1 MSGVIRHVTITG
13 RVQGVG
19 YRAWVHEHANA
30 RGLEGWVRNRRDGS
44 VEALFAGADD
54 IVADMIK
61 ACGRGPV
68 SARVDRVQADAG
80 TSDLLNLRG
89 AGERFAFLPTV

>member
-1 MSGVIRHVTITG
+1 MSGVIRHVTISG

-19 YRAWVHEHANA
+19 YRAWVDAQANA

-44 VEALFAGADD
+44 VEAVFAGADD
-54 IVADMIK
+54 VVADMIK
-61 ACGRGPV
+61 ACGRGPF

-80 TSDLLNLRG
+80 TADLLNLRG

>member
-1 MSGVIRHVTITG
+1 MSGVIRQVTISG

-44 VEALFAGADD
+44 VEAVFAGPEA
-54 IVADMIK
+54 VVVDMIK
-61 ACGRGPV
+61 ACGRGPI
-68 SARVDRVQADAG
+68 SARVDRVQADDG
-80 TSDLLNLRG
+80 TPDLLNLRG